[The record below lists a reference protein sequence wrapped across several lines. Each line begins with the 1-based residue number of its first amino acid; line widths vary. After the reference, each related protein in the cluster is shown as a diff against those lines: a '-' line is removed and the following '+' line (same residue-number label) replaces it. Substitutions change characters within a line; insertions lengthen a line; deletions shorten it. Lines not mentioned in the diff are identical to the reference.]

1 MSMQYLL
8 LEKEKKMLKKMRAFQ
23 NDSGKQVH
31 SNSSEG
37 ENYDD
42 PQHVD
47 IENEPEIKRNI
58 STSLFIKEMVEK
70 LENSTTE
77 FSPQRFS
84 MFPKQK
90 PSEPI

>member
-1 MSMQYLL
+1 MQYLL
-8 LEKEKKMLKKMRAFQ
+8 LEKEKKFIRKIKHFRENEFHDQ
-23 NDSGKQVH
+23 H

-42 PQHVD
+42 PLHVN

-70 LENSTTE
+70 LEGNNNE
-77 FSPQRFS
+77 WSP
-84 MFPKQK
+84 
-90 PSEPI
+90 

>member
-1 MSMQYLL
+1 MQYLL
-8 LEKEKKMLKKMRAFQ
+8 MEKEKKFIKNKIGRH
-23 NDSGKQVH
+23 DSY

-42 PQHVD
+42 PKFVN

-70 LENSTTE
+70 LEN
-77 FSPQRFS
+77 
-84 MFPKQK
+84 
-90 PSEPI
+90 